1 VVARKEEV
9 QVEGQAEAQE
19 EVQENQVE
27 EAVMGAP
34 VVVTMEAVE
43 EMVTMAVE
51 VVVAM
56 ADQAR
61 TERAVV
67 TEMAEHQVLM
77 VDPQSQVSPEQA

>member
-1 VVARKEEV
+1 
-9 QVEGQAEAQE
+9 
-19 EVQENQVE
+19 
-27 EAVMGAP
+27 
-34 VVVTMEAVE
+34 MEAVE

-51 VVVAM
+51 EVVAM